1 MRCCEQADSDR
12 EHGDDADDDE
22 GDGEVDPEHAGR
34 IDEEIPRREE
44 RENDRRR
51 EPDDPHSLEQ
61 PLEANDGQDE
71 LHRVEDGLEYEQREE
86 RADHLVQA
94 FEVACVT
101 ERRDRVGHAG
111 RVKLCESGRLGLER
125 IREKLQS
132 RQADPASGRRRGRL
146 RPSRPGPAGRQC
158 DSGRRGWY
166 PSRSG
171 PVSRS
176 TRMAVRTMKDASS
189 ADAMREANG
198 RTHRFLG
205 PRSLQRLQRSS
216 AVPAR

>member
-111 RVKLCESGRLGLER
+111 RVAKRALREDQERLAVGVADVVDAADVLVGDLTGEAH
-125 IREKLQS
+125 LVVNCAS
-132 RQADPASGRRRGRL
+132 R
-146 RPSRPGPAGRQC
+146 AGSVSS
-158 DSGRRGWY
+158 DSGRNFNRDRLIQRQVVGAVDFAH
-166 PSRSG
+166 PALAQPADNAIAAG
-171 PVSRS
+171 EDG
-176 TRMAVRTMKDASS
+176 TRL
-189 ADAMREANG
+189 EAA
-198 RTHRFLG
+198 
-205 PRSLQRLQRSS
+205 P
-216 AVPAR
+216 